1 MNNNKSPGINFNYIH
16 LVASCVNLLDASAD
30 LNYGLAVTKID
41 RKEIS
46 ETEMVAFIYFDLMK
60 GIENPPFSF
69 TATYAVSYLR
79 ADDAALS
86 WEEFNNG
93 FILSHVL
100 PYFREFVTSV
110 TQRLPVPPVYIP
122 PTNVKTLLSAYEG
135 TTSPE

>member
-1 MNNNKSPGINFNYIH
+1 MNDNENPGISFNYIH
-16 LVASCVNLLDASAD
+16 LITNCVNMLDAAAE

-46 ETEMVAFIYFDLMK
+46 DTEMVAFIYFDLMK
-60 GIENPPFSF
+60 GVENPPFNF

-79 ADDAALS
+79 AADAALS

-110 TQRLPVPPVYIP
+110 TQRLPGPPVYIP
-122 PTNVKTLLSAYEG
+122 PTNIKALLAEYEQ
-135 TTSPE
+135 SNA

>member
-1 MNNNKSPGINFNYIH
+1 MNDNENPGISFNYIN
-16 LVASCVNLLDASAD
+16 LVASCVNMIDAAVE

-46 ETEMVAFIYFDLMK
+46 DSEMVAFIYFDLMK
-60 GIENPPFSF
+60 GVENPPFSF

-79 ADDAALS
+79 AADASLS

-122 PTNVKTLLSAYEG
+122 PTNIKALLAEYEQ
-135 TTSPE
+135 SNA

>member
-1 MNNNKSPGINFNYIH
+1 MNDTDNPGISFNYIN
-16 LVASCVNLLDASAD
+16 LVASCINMIDATAA

-41 RKEIS
+41 RKETS
-46 ETEMVAFIYFDLMK
+46 DTELVAFVYFDLMK
-60 GIENPPFSF
+60 GVENPPFSF

-79 ADDAALS
+79 VADAALS

-122 PTNVKTLLSAYEG
+122 PTNVKALLEAYEN
-135 TTSPE
+135 SDA